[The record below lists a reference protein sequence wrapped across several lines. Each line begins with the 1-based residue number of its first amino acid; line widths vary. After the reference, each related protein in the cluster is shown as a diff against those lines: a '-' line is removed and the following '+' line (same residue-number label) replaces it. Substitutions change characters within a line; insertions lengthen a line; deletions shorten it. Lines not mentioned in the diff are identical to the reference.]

1 MKNTPQL
8 KTLPQSLFQTF
19 LSHSRKGFTL
29 IELMVSIS
37 IIAILVT
44 LVAPNFNLFLA
55 QLRVNNEIV
64 QLQRLLATARNTAIN
79 TGLPTTLC
87 PLNENKQCHSQWN
100 KELSVFIDI
109 NDNQI
114 YEPLAGENL
123 IRIKKAIKSTDKLQY
138 GLGRKRVKFA
148 PTGHTSGWG
157 SNGTFKYCPKD
168 HEEISRAIRV
178 ATSGRF
184 YLSSDWDHDGK
195 DELRNGSE
203 IQCRS

>member
-1 MKNTPQL
+1 MKYNLWLKSSLQL
-8 KTLPQSLFQTF
+8 LSFKT
-19 LSHSRKGFTL
+19 KGFTL
-29 IELMVSIS
+29 IELMISISVTSILVSI
-37 IIAILVT
+37 AV
-44 LVAPNFNLFLA
+44 PNFSSFIA
-55 QLRVNNEIV
+55 KIRVDNEIA

-79 TGLPTTLC
+79 TGLPTTIC
-87 PLNENKQCHSQWN
+87 PLDNNKECNTQWHE
-100 KELSVFIDI
+100 ELSVFIDM

-114 YEPLAGENL
+114 YEPLSGENL
-123 IRIKKAIKSTDKLQY
+123 IRIKKTIKSTDKLQY

-148 PTGHTSGWG
+148 PTGRTIGWG

-168 HEEISRAIRV
+168 HEESSRAVSV

-184 YLSSDWDHDGK
+184 YLSTDWDGDGK

>member
-1 MKNTPQL
+1 MKCNSCVNSIVQL
-8 KTLPQSLFQTF
+8 SATF
-19 LSHSRKGFTL
+19 KGFTL
-29 IELMVSIS
+29 IELIFSIAIIS
-37 IIAILVT
+37 IFAGIAV
-44 LVAPNFNLFLA
+44 PNFNHFLTKI
-55 QLRVNNEIV
+55 RVDNEIV

-87 PLNENKQCHSQWN
+87 PLNESKQCHSQWH
-100 KELSVFIDI
+100 KELTVFIDI
-109 NDNQI
+109 NNNQI
-114 YEPLAGENL
+114 YEPLTGENL
-123 IRIKKAIKSTDKLQY
+123 IRTKKTVRNTDKLQY

-148 PTGHTSGWG
+148 PTGRTSGWG

-184 YLSSDWDHDGK
+184 YVSSDWDGDGK

-203 IQCRS
+203 IQCRP

>member
-1 MKNTPQL
+1 MHTH
-8 KTLPQSLFQTF
+8 TLATIFKAKF
-19 LSHSRKGFTL
+19 KGFTL
-29 IELMVSIS
+29 IELMVSVSVFS
-37 IIAILVT
+37 ILIT
-44 LVAPNFNLFLA
+44 LVAPNFNLFLT
-55 QLRVNNEIV
+55 QLRVDNELI
-64 QLQRLLATARNTAIN
+64 QLQRLLATARNNAVN

-87 PLNENKQCHSQWN
+87 PLNENNECHTQWH

-123 IRIKKAIKSTDKLQY
+123 IRTKKTIKSIDKLQY

-148 PTGHTSGWG
+148 PTGRTIGWG
-157 SNGTFKYCPKD
+157 SNGTFKYCPED
-168 HEEISRAIRV
+168 HEESSRAVSV

-184 YLSSDWDHDGK
+184 YLSSDWDGDGK
-195 DELRNGSE
+195 DELRNGNE